1 MAIGEFLGNPLV
13 AGALSLGSGLAQ
25 GYAKERQTQSDH
37 RRRMAEISYRNR
49 LGQMN
54 RSMEQTNRRGIQT
67 PSGETIMPDD
77 PRYAGLA
84 AAKDFAAGGG
94 SVGQLQAQNDVL
106 TGRVGDLR
114 NKAGSQSA
122 SSTAAAPEKEPP
134 THTMSSIFDGVAR
147 GDIKPSA
154 AFSVLMELPE
164 PDDPRLAAQL
174 TDYRNIIGDYA
185 KKDMDYA
192 DKARNKP
199 SDFKPRKYE
208 ITTRE
213 ELMEYI
219 KQLSPPSF
227 ETQYGDPTSMG
238 GGGDPAGNAV
248 GTQVAIG
255 PNQVMPKSTLDAM
268 NPEQFAALER
278 QLGSGGFA

>member
-1 MAIGEFLGNPLV
+1 
-13 AGALSLGSGLAQ
+13 
-25 GYAKERQTQSDH
+25 
-37 RRRMAEISYRNR
+37 
-49 LGQMN
+49 
-54 RSMEQTNRRGIQT
+54 
-67 PSGETIMPDD
+67 
-77 PRYAGLA
+77 
-84 AAKDFAAGGG
+84 
-94 SVGQLQAQNDVL
+94 
-106 TGRVGDLR
+106 
-114 NKAGSQSA
+114 
-122 SSTAAAPEKEPP
+122 
-134 THTMSSIFDGVAR
+134 MSSIFDGVAR